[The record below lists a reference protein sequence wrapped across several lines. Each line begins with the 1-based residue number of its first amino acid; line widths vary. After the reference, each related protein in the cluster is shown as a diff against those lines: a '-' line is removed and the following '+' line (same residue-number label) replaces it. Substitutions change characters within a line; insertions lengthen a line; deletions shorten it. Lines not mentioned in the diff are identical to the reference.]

1 MQTNGHNSAQGLLER
16 SWITGVLPS
25 EIIASYM
32 MSQFLVMVMQVT
44 ITLHCK
50 PVDSYNNDN
59 IGQAAITLIT
69 VFVVFQIPCQGPI
82 AWLVVLTLLQGEKKY
97 NMFFCSTRLKRPYRA
112 VQP

>member
-1 MQTNGHNSAQGLLER
+1 M
-16 SWITGVLPS
+16 LPS

-44 ITLHCK
+44 LTLHCK

-82 AWLVVLTLLQGEKKY
+82 AWLVVLTLLQGDKCK
-97 NMFFCSTRLKRPYRA
+97 MFFCTIVQLGALHLEERGWVSVHLKEG
-112 VQP
+112 